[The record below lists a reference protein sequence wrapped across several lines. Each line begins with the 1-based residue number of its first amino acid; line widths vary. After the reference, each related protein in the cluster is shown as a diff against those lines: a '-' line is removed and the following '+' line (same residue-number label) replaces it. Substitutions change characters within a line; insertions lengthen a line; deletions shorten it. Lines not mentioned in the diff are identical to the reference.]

1 MKKISIKLLMAA
13 ALAFAFISCASS
25 SSDDSSNNNNSSV
38 VITEDTADWLDD
50 SVPSFCETYKD
61 LIPYTGFAVEYG
73 NFGSNWGTKQEL
85 YYNDVQ
91 KGLAKHANTIT
102 MGNEFKPQFV
112 MAWWGNPPTVSGS
125 FIASNGITIKT
136 PVLNGLQRI
145 DDILTICKKN
155 GLKMRG
161 HTLAWHSQTEDSFF
175 CKDYD
180 KSKALVS
187 REEMEA
193 RLEWYIKTVLEHVT
207 EWEQKNNGGEHI
219 IWAWDVFNEVTP
231 DGSSDLLRTNS
242 KWYQV
247 YKNSDFVVQAFQ
259 YANKYAPADVK
270 LCYNDYGGIYG
281 TNLSA
286 KHTSQMKIVDLILS
300 HKDDATLP
308 TRIDAMGLQSHY
320 SVKVSAGAVESE
332 IKDFINKG
340 LDVHITELDIGTWD
354 NYNNA
359 NDSVGTSGKQFNSL
373 AAAYKA
379 YFQVYIKNRK
389 TDSTHGVE
397 NVTVWGLNDENTW
410 LNVESNGQMQW
421 LGNCKQYPLLF
432 TKSDNGWKYYP
443 KPAFN
448 AVIAAATEF
457 SAE

>member
-13 ALAFAFISCASS
+13 ALAFTFISCASG
-25 SSDDSSNNNNSSV
+25 SSDDSSNNNNST
-38 VITEDTADWLDD
+38 VIADSTIDWLNE

-73 NFGSNWGTKQEL
+73 ISGYSQNEL
-85 YYNDVQ
+85 SYTDVQ
-91 KGLAKHANTIT
+91 KGLKKHANTIT
-102 MGNEFKPQFV
+102 MGNEFKPQFI
-112 MAWWGNPPTVSGS
+112 MQWWGSKPEIKGT
-125 FIASNGITIKT
+125 FTATNGTEIQT
-136 PVLNGLQRI
+136 PVLKGFNNV
-145 DDILTICKKN
+145 DAILTICKNN

-175 CKDYD
+175 YENYD
-180 KSKALVS
+180 PSSKKLVS
-187 REEMEA
+187 ATVMEA
-193 RLEWYIKTVLEHVT
+193 RLEWYIKTVLEHVA

-231 DGSSDLLRTNS
+231 DGSSDLLRTSS

-281 TNLSA
+281 TNLQA
-286 KHTSQMKIVDLILS
+286 KHTSQMKIVDLILA
-300 HKDDATLP
+300 HKDDAALP

-340 LDVHITELDIGTWD
+340 LDVHITELDIGTWN
-354 NYNNA
+354 NYNNSK
-359 NDSVGTSGKQFNSL
+359 DSVGVDGKQFNSL

-389 TDSTHGVE
+389 TDSAHGVE

-410 LNVESNGQMQW
+410 LNVESNGQMQY

-432 TKSDNGWKYYP
+432 TKPGSGWKYYP